1 MRLSMSSLAR
11 KSRLSASGSRFRKQL
26 LRWYDHNKRDLP
38 WRKTRDAYRV
48 WISETMLQQTRV
60 AAVVDYYHRFLEC
73 FPTIAAL
80 AAADIDDVLA
90 VWSGLGYYRRARA
103 LHESA
108 RKIVNEH
115 GGAVP
120 RTSADLRTLPGVGRY
135 TAAAIASIAFNEPLA
150 VVDGNV
156 ERVLQRI
163 RGSILSKE
171 EVWQEAELLLC
182 RRRPGDFNQALMEL
196 GATICLPRAPKCLDC
211 PVHALCR
218 TRGEMPAVAPEV
230 RRKREVHYALNLRE
244 NAIFL
249 VRRPTDASLMPDM
262 WELPE
267 FASGDGHPRPVLTL
281 RHSITVTD
289 YTVRVLADVTPASH
303 TGCWIDQNKVTAL
316 PLTGLARKILR
327 AAKII

>member
-1 MRLSMSSLAR
+1 MTSLSR
-11 KSRLSASGSRFRKQL
+11 KSRLSGSGSLFRKL
-26 LRWYDHNKRDLP
+26 LLQWYDHNKRELP
-38 WRKTRDAYRV
+38 WRRTRDAYRV
-48 WISETMLQQTRV
+48 WVSETMLQQTRV
-60 AAVVDYYHRFLEC
+60 AVVVEYYDRFLER

-80 AAADIDDVLA
+80 AAADINDVLA

-108 RKIVNEH
+108 TKIVNEH
-115 GGAVP
+115 DGAIP
-120 RTSADLRTLPGVGRY
+120 RTSADLRTLPGIGRY

-156 ERVLQRI
+156 ERVLQRVTG
-163 RGSILSKE
+163 RVLSKQ
-171 EVWQEAELLLC
+171 EVWQEAELLLS
-182 RRRPGDFNQALMEL
+182 RQSPGDFNQALMEL
-196 GATICLPRAPKCLDC
+196 GATVCLPRAPKCAGC
-211 PVHALCR
+211 PVNALCHN
-218 TRGEMPAVAPEV
+218 RGEMPAVAPEV

-244 NAIFL
+244 NSIFL
-249 VRRPTDASLMPDM
+249 VRRPTGASLMPDM

-267 FASGDGHPRPVLTL
+267 FASPDGQHKPVLTL

-289 YTVRVLADVTPASH
+289 YTVRVLTDVTLASA
-303 TGCWIDQNKVTAL
+303 TGCWIDQTKVTAL